1 MSLYVMHMKRKINK
15 KTVAYFFVII
25 PSHLG
30 YIFIPRHI
38 AEKITSKGDQF
49 GFRILL
55 ETKDKNNRTYSDTF
69 LTSQILTTM
78 TEKNSTKLIK

>member
-1 MSLYVMHMKRKINK
+1 MLQTYKN
-15 KTVAYFFVII
+15 VAYFFVKI

-30 YIFIPRHI
+30 YVFIPRHI

-55 ETKDKNNRTYSDTF
+55 ETKDKNNRTLSGTF
-69 LTSQILTTM
+69 LTSHILTTM
-78 TEKNSTKLIK
+78 TEKNSTKLKK